1 MTRATRSIWIL
12 AAAALVLAAL
22 QAWPPAAAA
31 ASKKAKKSRKKSSR
45 VFYLPKP
52 TGDVQEDLDKL
63 FSQKLGRM
71 GRWGMAVVSLEDGE
85 LVYQHNSEQKFIPAS
100 NAKLFTTAAALEKLG
115 PDYTYQTDLYA
126 CGGMDT
132 SGLLHGNLVVR
143 GSGDPTIN
151 RWDMLLGWADSLAAY
166 GLTAVEG
173 DVVGDDG
180 NFVPEKIVSMVPR
193 SSNRL
198 VKRKKRMAWNISGLS
213 FRDNLVA
220 VTVSGGGLGK
230 PLRVSTDP
238 PREVQVRNLSRTIK
252 GSASTVARKVKQKD
266 GTYVTK
272 TRKVYNVGRP
282 YVAFDGRTLKVTGTL
297 AQGSSKRFLFTAKQ
311 PDDHF
316 ARVLA
321 AALRARG
328 IELRGSPK
336 GSGTE
341 AVQPADSAWLIYTH
355 SSQPLSEIIKVV
367 NKNSHNLYAETILKT
382 LGSEGNGRGS
392 VEQGAE
398 VERDV
403 VLEMGLGEVELFDGC
418 GLSRRNEV
426 SPLQVVTL
434 LRYMHQQPYWAAFY
448 NSLAIGGVDGTLGGR
463 LGNPDMCGRVYAK
476 TGSIGGVSALSGYI
490 TAKSGRMFAF
500 SIMVNNMSRAK
511 AARRVED
518 YICRLLVEYLG

>member
-1 MTRATRSIWIL
+1 MRTATYKRLALVAPALLLIAL
-12 AAAALVLAAL
+12 AAASHLE
-22 QAWPPAAAA
+22 AAAA
-31 ASKKAKKSRKKSSR
+31 KKKRVRRKASR

-52 TGDVQEDLDKL
+52 TGDVQDDLDKL
-63 FSQKLGRM
+63 FSQRLGRM
-71 GRWGMAVVSLEDGE
+71 GRWGMAVVSLDDGE

-126 CGGMDT
+126 CGPLDSAGV
-132 SGLLHGNLVVR
+132 LHGDLVVR

-151 RWDMLLGWADSLAAY
+151 RWEILAAWADSLAAC
-166 GLTAVEG
+166 GLSAIDG
-173 DVVGDDG
+173 DLVGDDG

-220 VTVSGGGLGK
+220 VTVSGGTLGK

-238 PREVQVRNLSRTIK
+238 PMEVQVRNLSRTIR
-252 GSASTVARKVKQKD
+252 GSSSTVTRKVKQKD
-266 GTYVTK
+266 GTYATR
-272 TRKVYNVGRP
+272 TRKVYNVGSP
-282 YVAFDGRTLKVTGTL
+282 HVSFDGRTLRVTGTL

-311 PDDHF
+311 TDDHF

-321 AALRARG
+321 AALRSRG
-328 IELRGSPK
+328 IELRGKPR
-336 GSGTE
+336 GSGE
-341 AVQPADSAWLIYTH
+341 DGAGQADSAWLAYSH
-355 SSQPLSEIIKVV
+355 SSQSLSEIIKVV
-367 NKNSHNLYAETILKT
+367 NKNSHNLYAETLLKT
-382 LGSEGNGRGS
+382 LGSEGGGQGS
-392 VEQGAE
+392 VRQGSE
-398 VERDV
+398 VERGIAM
-403 VLEMGLGEVELFDGC
+403 EMGLGEVELFDGC

-434 LRYMHQQPYWAAFY
+434 LRFMHQQPYWGAFY

-463 LGNPDMCGRVYAK
+463 LSHPDLHGRVYAK

-500 SIMVNNMSRAK
+500 SIMVNNTNRAK